1 MTAQSG
7 QVADGQVDA
16 AVPSAWGSASIG
28 TSTTSICRRGASACT
43 RSISSGRNT
52 ISPMSDMDSVK
63 RRALVAVE
71 AVPQAERVG
80 EGVHALA
87 DRPGQREGDGR
98 GLHAGGGAQEQRI
111 VELLAQPR
119 QRVADGGLRQM
130 QPLGARVTLRSCI
143 TVRKTR
149 MRFRSKSKRCLSYQS
164 DL

>member
-16 AVPSAWGSASIG
+16 AVLSAWGSASIG
-28 TSTTSICRRGASACT
+28 TSTTSICRRGASAH

-63 RRALVAVE
+63 RRALVGIE
-71 AVPQAERVG
+71 AVPQVERVG

-87 DRPGQREGDGR
+87 IGPASAKATGVGCMPAAVRRNSGSSNF
-98 GLHAGGGAQEQRI
+98 
-111 VELLAQPR
+111 AQPR
-119 QRVADGGLRQM
+119 QRELTAGCVRCSRSA
-130 QPLGARVTLRSCI
+130 ARVTLRSCI

-149 MRFRSKSKRCLSYQS
+149 MRFRSKSKRCLISV
-164 DL
+164 